1 MLSQPVGSYNVLRKI
16 GAGGMGTVYEAV
28 QPVTGQCVAVKVVRP
43 VWTRD
48 RARITRFLLEA
59 RSAGTIPHPGIAS
72 MFDSGLTSDRSAYLV
87 MELLRGETLSRRRIR
102 AGGRL
107 GAQAVRFGRQIASA
121 LAAAHARGIVHR
133 DVRSH
138 NVMIVPDPR
147 TSGGERCKILDFGLA
162 QLGDTAECSD
172 DGAIDV
178 YGLGRMMVE
187 LLAGV
192 PPLWPRRLG
201 KLLPLPDREPPRAL
215 RWMVPGIPAALDTLV
230 SRMLAPAA
238 GARPTMLDVAQEL
251 AGLEGVRVFPGGKYR
266 EQDDDAVPAA
276 LGWGRWPA
284 VVQRGK
290 EAGASAAGIA
300 VVSQTPRVRVT
311 LRSFPSGAEVVRA
324 SDNAVL
330 GLTPFIRESDQGE
343 GMLDVVVRLR
353 GFEPRPVAIDLRRD
367 REDIVRLQALA

>member
-1 MLSQPVGSYNVLRKI
+1 MLSEPIGSYNVLRKI

-28 QPVTGQCVAVKVVRP
+28 QPVTGRHAAVKVVRP

-48 RARITRFLLEA
+48 RDRITRFLLEA
-59 RSAGTIPHPGIAS
+59 RSAGAIPHPGIAS
-72 MFDSGLTSDRSAYLV
+72 IYDSGLTGDRSAYLV

-107 GAQAVRFGRQIASA
+107 GAQAVCFGRQIAGA

-133 DVRSH
+133 DLRSH

-162 QLGDTAECSD
+162 QLGDPAECAD
-172 DGAIDV
+172 AAVDV

-201 KLLPLPDREPPRAL
+201 KLLPPPDRAPARAL
-215 RWMVPGIPAALDTLV
+215 RSIVPDVPAALDTLV
-230 SRMLAPAA
+230 SRMLAPSAE
-238 GARPTMLDVAQEL
+238 ARPTMLDVAQEL
-251 AGLEGVRVFPGGKYR
+251 AALEGVRVFPGGKYR

-284 VVQRGK
+284 VVARGR

-311 LRSFPSGAEVVRA
+311 VRSFPSGAEVVRA

-330 GLTPFIRESDQGE
+330 GLTPFTRESDRGE
-343 GMLDVVVRLR
+343 GTLDVVVRLR
-353 GFEPRPVAIDLRRD
+353 GFEPRAIAIDLRRD
-367 REDIVRLQALA
+367 RDELVRLRARA